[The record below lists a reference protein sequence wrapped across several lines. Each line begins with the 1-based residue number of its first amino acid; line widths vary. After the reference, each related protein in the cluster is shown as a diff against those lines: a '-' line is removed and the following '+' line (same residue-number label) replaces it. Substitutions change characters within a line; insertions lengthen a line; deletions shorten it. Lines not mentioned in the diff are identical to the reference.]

1 MSNAV
6 VRYNNGFNTVP
17 LRKFSPVEMD
27 LFWSICSKM
36 KRKGT
41 DELTFDFESFKS
53 IANYD
58 RREKESFYFALKS
71 TWEKMKSL
79 SYKFEDSTYFE
90 DLVLFQRFVIDKEN
104 EKVILQASN
113 RFEFILN
120 NISKNF
126 TRFELETMT
135 KLSSTYTKELY
146 RQLMAH
152 KDLSDG
158 TGAWYVKVDDFRKV
172 LSIPDSYR
180 MSDID
185 RQIFN
190 TAKKEFTLVQENGR
204 PIFEYFRVEKV
215 KAKKGNRISSFK
227 IYFKEHRLNISMHNW
242 VLLQSFKSTIK

>member
-204 PIFEYFRVEKV
+204 PLFEYFRVEKA

-242 VLLQSFKSTIK
+242 LNEDE

>member
-41 DELTFDFESFKS
+41 DEITFDFESFKS

-204 PIFEYFRVEKV
+204 PLFEYFRVEKV

-242 VLLQSFKSTIK
+242 LNEDE

>member
-190 TAKKEFTLVQENGR
+190 TAKKEFTLVQENER
-204 PIFEYFRVEKV
+204 PLFEYFRVEKV

-242 VLLQSFKSTIK
+242 LNEDE

>member
-185 RQIFN
+185 RQILN
-190 TAKKEFTLVQENGR
+190 TAKKEFTLIQENGR
-204 PIFEYFRVEKV
+204 PLFEYFRVEKV

-242 VLLQSFKSTIK
+242 LNEDE

>member
-172 LSIPDSYR
+172 LS
-180 MSDID
+180 
-185 RQIFN
+185 
-190 TAKKEFTLVQENGR
+190 
-204 PIFEYFRVEKV
+204 
-215 KAKKGNRISSFK
+215 
-227 IYFKEHRLNISMHNW
+227 
-242 VLLQSFKSTIK
+242 VLLQSFK

>member
-204 PIFEYFRVEKV
+204 PLFEYFRVEKV

-242 VLLQSFKSTIK
+242 LNEDE

>member
-90 DLVLFQRFVIDKEN
+90 ELVLFQRFVIDKEN

-204 PIFEYFRVEKV
+204 PLFEYFRVEKV

-242 VLLQSFKSTIK
+242 LNEDE

>member
-1 MSNAV
+1 MSNDV

-185 RQIFN
+185 RQVLN
-190 TAKKEFTLVQENGR
+190 TAKKEFTLIQENGR
-204 PIFEYFRVEKV
+204 PLFEYFRVEKV

-242 VLLQSFKSTIK
+242 LNEDE

>member
-53 IANYD
+53 TANYD

-204 PIFEYFRVEKV
+204 PLFEYFRVEKV

-242 VLLQSFKSTIK
+242 LNEDE

>member
-135 KLSSTYTKELY
+135 KLSVLI
-146 RQLMAH
+146 
-152 KDLSDG
+152 
-158 TGAWYVKVDDFRKV
+158 RKNC
-172 LSIPDSYR
+172 I
-180 MSDID
+180 
-185 RQIFN
+185 
-190 TAKKEFTLVQENGR
+190 
-204 PIFEYFRVEKV
+204 
-215 KAKKGNRISSFK
+215 GN
-227 IYFKEHRLNISMHNW
+227 
-242 VLLQSFKSTIK
+242 